1 MLRVK
6 SCCGYGCL
14 AIRQYLIT
22 FDQNVGF
29 FEFVCVCGGGG
40 GGGGICDFYL
50 FIILV
55 AKPVSYFG
63 SII

>member
-29 FEFVCVCGGGG
+29 CCVCFFVLFFCVCV
-40 GGGGICDFYL
+40 CDFYL
-50 FIILV
+50 LIILV